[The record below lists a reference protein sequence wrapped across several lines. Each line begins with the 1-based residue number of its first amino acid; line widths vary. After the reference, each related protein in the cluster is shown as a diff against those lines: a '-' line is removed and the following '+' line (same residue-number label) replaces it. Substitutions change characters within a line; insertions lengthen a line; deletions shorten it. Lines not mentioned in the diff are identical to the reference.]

1 MPWQSE
7 GFTDLHSHLV
17 PGVDDGSRTL
27 ADSADGLQKLWDAG
41 VRRLV
46 TTPHLDGSLTRD
58 REMLETRLHEV
69 DVAWEALRD
78 LGSRSFPDLEIH
90 RGHEVMLDIPDP
102 DLSDARLFLSDSPY
116 VLVEWPALSVP
127 PSTVPVLERL
137 VESGVNPILAHP
149 ERYRGLD
156 KGMFYPGEWRSG
168 GALLQVN
175 FGSLVGKYGELP
187 RRRAITLL
195 ERDIQAVKRSD
206 AFIYGSL
213 VARDITSR
221 ETLLTLLDH
230 AGYRV
235 FDVNLRPPHYSPERI
250 VSLMKPADFVKFNDE
265 ELYEICTHLG
275 MHDRALEAC
284 IGFLAEKTDTGQICV
299 TLGKDGAVL
308 FYNSTFY
315 YNKGFRVKVAD
326 TVGAGDS
333 FLASIISQLL
343 ENRPPQEAIDF
354 ACAVG
359 SIVASKNGA
368 NPAVS
373 ASEIGAMMG
382 IL

>member
-1 MPWQSE
+1 MKSIICFGE
-7 GFTDLHSHLV
+7 V
-17 PGVDDGSRTL
+17 
-27 ADSADGLQKLWDAG
+27 LWDVLPAG
-41 VRRLV
+41 RKLGGAPLNV
-46 TTPHLDGSLTRD
+46 SLRAQSFGNKAAMISSIGRD
-58 REMLETRLHEV
+58 RIGKELAEAM
-69 DVAWEALRD
+69 VAH
-78 LGSRSFPDLEIH
+78 G
-90 RGHEVMLDIPDP
+90 GNLDHIQVT
-102 DLSDARLFLSDSPY
+102 DAYATSE
-116 VLVEWPALSVP
+116 VLVE
-127 PSTVPVLERL
+127 
-137 VESGVNPILAHP
+137 
-149 ERYRGLD
+149 LD
-156 KGMFYPGEWRSG
+156 EH
-168 GALLQVN
+168 
-175 FGSLVGKYGELP
+175 GSATYDIKMP
-187 RRRAITLL
+187 CAWDAIALL

-213 VARDITSR
+213 VARDLTSR
-221 ETLLTLLDH
+221 ETLLALLDH
-230 AGYRV
+230 AGYKV
-235 FDVNLRPPHYSPERI
+235 FDVNLRPPHYRPERI
-250 VSLMKPADFVKFNDE
+250 ISLMKPADFVKFNDE

-275 MHDRALEAC
+275 MFDKALEAC
-284 IGFLAEKTDTGQICV
+284 IGFLAEKTNTGQICV

-308 FYNSTFY
+308 FYNKTFY